1 MIVFVIYAVVL
12 AFLWIKTLTSSC
24 ASDDDH
30 EISYFLEQK
39 YLKIKRY
46 KQYGLLYIV
55 TLFYLVSVSM
65 VSARYMPTEKQVFTS
80 ATSQLNHAW
89 QVMLSFPWWLQLLFF
104 IALVLFVGMFALP
117 LANYLKDK
125 KRNKS

>member
-12 AFLWIKTLTSSC
+12 AFFWIKTLISSC

-30 EISYFLEQK
+30 QISYFLEQK

-65 VSARYMPTEKQVFTS
+65 VSARYMPTEKHVFTNT
-80 ATSQLNHAW
+80 ASQLNHAW
-89 QVMLSFPWWLQLLFF
+89 QVMRSFPWWLQLLFF

-125 KRNKS
+125 KRKKS

>member
-24 ASDDDH
+24 ASNDDH
-30 EISYFLEQK
+30 QISYFLEQK

-80 ATSQLNHAW
+80 ATSQLNNAW

>member
-1 MIVFVIYAVVL
+1 MIIFVIYAIVL
-12 AFLWIKTLTSSC
+12 AFFWIKTLTSNC

-30 EISYFLEQK
+30 EISHFLEQK

-65 VSARYMPTEKQVFTS
+65 ISARYMPKQKQVFESTL
-80 ATSQLNHAW
+80 SQLNHAW
-89 QVMLSFPWWLQLLFF
+89 QVMLSFPGWLQLLFF
-104 IALVLFVGMFALP
+104 IALMLFVGMFALP
-117 LANYLKDK
+117 LANYVKDK
-125 KRNKS
+125 KQSK

>member
-12 AFLWIKTLTSSC
+12 AFFWIKTLTSNC

-30 EISYFLEQK
+30 EISDFLERK

-65 VSARYMPTEKQVFTS
+65 ISARYMPIEKQVFDS
-80 ATSQLNHAW
+80 ALSQLNHAW
-89 QVMLSFPWWLQLLFF
+89 QVMLNFPWWLQLLFF
-104 IALVLFVGMFALP
+104 IALVLFVGMFVLP
-117 LANYLKDK
+117 LVNYLKDK
-125 KRNKS
+125 RRDKS